1 MKAAIFETFGGPV
14 SVSQVDDPATPADGV
29 VIQVAANGICRS
41 DWHAWQG
48 HDPEVKLPH
57 VLGHELAG
65 SIVNVGPKVRRWQTG
80 QRVTVP
86 FCCGCGSCLHC
97 RSGQTQ
103 ICDNGYQPGFSGWGA
118 YAQYLAV
125 PCADT
130 NLIALP
136 DSISAV
142 QAASL
147 GCRFATAYRA
157 LVIQGKL
164 QPGDFVAVHGSG
176 GVGLSVVMI
185 AAALGA
191 RPVAVDVR
199 DEALELALELGAEI
213 AINARKV
220 DRVSAAVFEATGGG
234 AHLSIDALGSRETC
248 LNSVM
253 SLRKHGRHVQVG
265 LMVAEERKATIP
277 MARVIHWELS
287 LTGSFGLQTVA
298 YPELLSMIEGGRIDP
313 GRLVRQEVN
322 LDRAAEILM
331 SMDDSPPQGIAMI
344 TAFD

>member
-1 MKAAIFETFGGPV
+1 MKAAIFETFGGPL
-14 SVSQVDDPATPADGV
+14 SVAEVDDPATPADGV
-29 VIQVAANGICRS
+29 VIQVDANGICRS

-48 HDPEVKLPH
+48 HDPAVKLPH

-65 SIVNVGPKVRRWQTG
+65 TIVSVGPNVHRWQAG

-86 FCCGCGSCLHC
+86 FCCGCGSCSYC

-103 ICDNGYQPGFSGWGA
+103 ICDHGYQPGFSGWGA
-118 YAQYLAV
+118 YAQYVAV
-125 PCADT
+125 PAVDT

-136 DSISAV
+136 DCISSV

-157 LVIQGKL
+157 LAIQGAVR
-164 QPGDFVAVHGSG
+164 PGEFVAVHGSG
-176 GVGLSVVMI
+176 GVGLSVIMI

-199 DEALELALELGAEI
+199 DEALELARELGAEI
-213 AINARKV
+213 TINASQV
-220 DRVSAAVFEATGGG
+220 DRVATAVFEATGGG
-234 AHLSIDALGSRETC
+234 AHVSIDALGSRETC
-248 LNSVM
+248 VNSVM

-265 LMVAEERKATIP
+265 LMVAEDRKATIP
-277 MARVIHWELS
+277 MTRVIHWELT
-287 LTGSFGLQTVA
+287 LVGSFGLQTVA

-313 GRLVRQEVN
+313 GRLVRQQVD
-322 LDRAAEILM
+322 LTAAAKILM
-331 SMDDSPPQGIAMI
+331 SMDVSPPDGVAMI
-344 TAFD
+344 TEFT

>member
-1 MKAAIFETFGGPV
+1 MRAAIFESFGGPV
-14 SVSQVDDPATPADGV
+14 TVTQVDDPGTPPDGV
-29 VIQVAANGICRS
+29 VIQVDANGICRS

-48 HDPEVKLPH
+48 HDPTVKPPH

-65 SIVNVGPKVRRWQTG
+65 RIVSVGKKVNNWMKD

-86 FCCGCGSCLHC
+86 FCCGCGTCGYC
-97 RSGQTQ
+97 RGGQTQ

-118 YAQYLAV
+118 YAQYVAV
-125 PCADT
+125 PAADT
-130 NLIALP
+130 NLIGLP
-136 DSISAV
+136 DNISSI

-157 LVIQGKL
+157 LVIQGKVR
-164 QPGDFVAVHGSG
+164 PGDFVAVHGSG
-176 GVGLSVVMI
+176 GLGLSLIML

-199 DEALELALELGAEI
+199 DEALELAVEFGAEI
-213 AINARKV
+213 AINSRKV
-220 DRVSAAVFEATGGG
+220 ERVSSAIFEATNGG
-234 AHLSIDALGSRETC
+234 AQLSIDALGSRETC
-248 LNSVM
+248 INSVM
-253 SLRKHGRHVQVG
+253 SLRKQGRHVQVG
-265 LMVAEERKATIP
+265 LMVADDRKADIP

-287 LTGSFGLQTVA
+287 LVGSFGLQTVA

-313 GRLVRQEVN
+313 GRLVQQEVD
-322 LDRAAEILM
+322 LEQAANILM
-331 SMDDSPPQGIAMI
+331 SMDVSPPNGIAMI

>member
-1 MKAAIFETFGGPV
+1 MKAAIFEAFGEPITV
-14 SVSQVDDPATPADGV
+14 TQVDDPDTPLDGV
-29 VIQVAANGICRS
+29 VIRVEANGICRS

-48 HDPEVKLPH
+48 HDPTVKPPH

-65 SIVNVGPKVRRWQTG
+65 VIESVGPQVKSWRTG

-86 FCCGCGSCLHC
+86 FSCGCGTCGHC
-97 RSGQTQ
+97 RQGQTQ
-103 ICDNGYQPGFSGWGA
+103 ICDNGYQPGFAGWGA

-125 PCADT
+125 PFADT
-130 NLIALP
+130 NLVALP
-136 DSISAV
+136 ESVSAI

-157 LVIQGKL
+157 LVLQGGVK
-164 QPGDFVAVHGSG
+164 PGEFVAVHGCG
-176 GVGLSVVMI
+176 GLGLSVILI

-199 DEALELALELGAEI
+199 DEALELARELGAEFT
-213 AINARKV
+213 INAGEI
-220 DRVSAAVFEATGGG
+220 DRVPAAVFEATGGG
-234 AHLSIDALGSRETC
+234 AHLSVDALGSRETC
-248 LNSVM
+248 INSVM

-265 LMVAEERKATIP
+265 LMVAEDRKASIP

-287 LTGSFGLQTVA
+287 LMGSFGLQTSA

-313 GRLVRQEVN
+313 GLLVRRQVD
-322 LDRAAEILM
+322 LAGGAQILM
-331 SMDDSPPQGIAMI
+331 SMDSSPPDGVAMI
-344 TAFD
+344 TGFD